1 MLLFA
6 HAGIALGTAVVLNG
20 LFGRHLDNETTKR
33 TESSAK
39 TSARS
44 RLVET
49 WVTSLGRRIDVRAL
63 LVGAVLSDVIDKPVG
78 RLVYGTF
85 GCRLFAHSLIFLL
98 LIVLAGL
105 YLYHLRRRQNW
116 LLALGFGVFTHLV
129 LDEMWLDTQTLFWP
143 VLGLSFPTVNYDYW
157 EDDVFHRL
165 FTSPRVYVPE
175 LAGLLILGWIAW
187 LLVRRGKVSDFVRH
201 GRIRG

>member
-6 HAGIALGTAVVLNG
+6 HTGIALGTAVVLNG
-20 LFGRHLDNETTKR
+20 LFGSHLDDETTKR
-33 TESSAK
+33 TESSDK

-49 WVTSLGRRIDVRAL
+49 WVTSLGRRIDMRAL
-63 LVGAVLSDVIDKPVG
+63 LAGAVLSDVIDKPVG

-85 GCRLFAHSLIFLL
+85 GCRIFSHSLVFLL
-98 LIVLAGL
+98 LIVYAGL
-105 YLYHLRRRQNW
+105 LLHLRRRENW
-116 LLALGFGVFTHLV
+116 LLVLGFGVFTHLV

-143 VLGLSFPTVNYDYW
+143 VMGLSFPTVSYDYW
-157 EDDVFHRL
+157 EDVVFHGL
-165 FTSPRVYVPE
+165 FTSPKVYVPE

-187 LLVRRGKVSDFVRH
+187 FLVRQGKVSAFVWH
-201 GRIRG
+201 GRIQG

>member
-20 LFGRHLDNETTKR
+20 LFGSHVDNETTKR
-33 TESSAK
+33 TEPAAK

-49 WVTSLGRRIDVRAL
+49 WVTSLSRRIDVRAL
-63 LVGAVLSDVIDKPVG
+63 LAGAVISDVIDKPVG

-85 GCRLFAHSLIFLL
+85 GCRLFCHSLMFLL
-98 LIVLAGL
+98 LIVCVGILL
-105 YLYHLRRRQNW
+105 HLRRRENW
-116 LLALGFGVFTHLV
+116 LLVLGFGVFTHLV

-143 VLGLSFPTVNYDYW
+143 VLGLSFPTVNYTYW
-157 EDDVFHRL
+157 EDDLFHRL
-165 FTSPRVYVPE
+165 FTSPKVYVPE
-175 LAGLLILGWIAW
+175 LAGLFIIGWIAW
-187 LLVRRGKVSDFVRH
+187 FLVRRGKVSAFVRH
-201 GRIRG
+201 GRIQG